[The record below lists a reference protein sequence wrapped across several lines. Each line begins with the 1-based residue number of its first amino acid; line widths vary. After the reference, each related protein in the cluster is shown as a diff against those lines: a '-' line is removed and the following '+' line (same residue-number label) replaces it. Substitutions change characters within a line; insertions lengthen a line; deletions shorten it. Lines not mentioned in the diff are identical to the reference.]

1 MVASPLFFTPK
12 YALLVPKTPL
22 FDGHFALFSYVFHG
36 SKRFCLCCGS
46 EFLCV
51 LSCVLPHFA
60 LHFAPFYLAFSTKT
74 QCVLRHFISRF
85 APKRSAFSGILHC
98 IWLQT
103 AQNLVQIAVL
113 CNAYSF
119 WLRVQLTPFCT
130 ETNLRE
136 NRFFA
141 ARWAVGG

>member
-1 MVASPLFFTPK
+1 MAILPFWAMFFMVLRGFV
-12 YALLVPKTPL
+12 YAV
-22 FDGHFALFSYVFHG
+22 AVN
-36 SKRFCLCCGS
+36 
-46 EFLCV
+46 FLCV

-60 LHFAPFYLAFSTKT
+60 LHFAPFHLAFSTKT

-113 CNAYSF
+113 CNVYSF
-119 WLRVQLTPFCT
+119 HLHL
-130 ETNLRE
+130 
-136 NRFFA
+136 
-141 ARWAVGG
+141 

>member
-1 MVASPLFFTPK
+1 MPILPFLAMFFMVRKGFV
-12 YALLVPKTPL
+12 YAVAVN
-22 FDGHFALFSYVFHG
+22 FYA
-36 SKRFCLCCGS
+36 FCLVFCPILHCI
-46 EFLCV
+46 
-51 LSCVLPHFA
+51 LPHFA

-113 CNAYSF
+113 CNVYSF
-119 WLRVQLTPFCT
+119 HLHL
-130 ETNLRE
+130 
-136 NRFFA
+136 
-141 ARWAVGG
+141 